1 MPTLRNEADRKALVE
16 RLARV
21 TPESRAQ
28 WGRFDAPRMMCHLG
42 DALDE
47 GLGRRTI
54 PRLGPGLGPALL
66 RHFPVKH
73 LAIYVVP
80 MPKGAKAPRELLAE
94 EPGDFETNRRRVVA
108 AVEEMAAMPSGRAP
122 DHFLLGSMSYG
133 QWNALG
139 WKHIDHHL
147 RQFNQ

>member
-1 MPTLRNEADRKALVE
+1 MPTLSNETDRKALVE
-16 RLARV
+16 RLGRV
-21 TPESRAQ
+21 TPESKAQ
-28 WGRFDAPRMMCHLG
+28 WGRFDAARMMCHLG

-54 PRLGPGLGPALL
+54 PRLGPGL

-108 AVEEMAAMPSGRAP
+108 AVEEMAAMPAGRAP

>member
-1 MPTLRNEADRKALVE
+1 MPTMRDAVGRKALVE
-16 RLARV
+16 RLGRV
-21 TPESRAQ
+21 TPESKAQ
-28 WGRFDAPRMMCHLG
+28 WGRFDAARMMCHLG

-47 GLGRRTI
+47 ALGRRTI
-54 PRLGPGLGPALL
+54 PRQGPAVL

-94 EPGDFETNRRRVVA
+94 EPGDFEANRRRVV
-108 AVEEMAAMPSGRAP
+108 EGIERMAAMPRGKGP
-122 DHFLLGSMSYG
+122 DHFLLGRMTYE
-133 QWNALG
+133 QWNRLE

-147 RQFNQ
+147 RQFNC

>member
-1 MPTLRNEADRKALVE
+1 MPSLKNETDRTALLK
-16 RLARV
+16 RLDRV
-21 TPESRAQ
+21 TPESKAL
-28 WGRFDAPRMMCHLG
+28 WGRFDAARMMCHLG

-66 RHFPVKH
+66 RHFPVKQ

-80 MPKGAKAPRELLAE
+80 MPKSAKAPRELLAE
-94 EPGDFETNRRRVVA
+94 KPGDFETNRRRVA
-108 AVEEMAAMPSGRAP
+108 QGIEEMAAMPRGKAP
-122 DHFLLGSMSYG
+122 DHFLLGRMSDAH
-133 QWNALG
+133 WNALA

-147 RQFNQ
+147 RQFSQ